1 MQSSH
6 PDEDK
11 SMEKLFLTGGSGFIG
26 INVMECFLE
35 AGIQVYNYDC
45 CNISD
50 MVEDYFSRLPGSYHF
65 IQGDILEREKLSAS
79 LYQSGADTVIHM
91 AVITVT
97 EERERSDTRHIF
109 DVNCGGTLNM
119 LDASVK
125 AGIRKFIYVSSI
137 AAYGTTAFEADILK
151 EDMDNL
157 KPENLYQISKFASEK
172 LSLRYKYLY
181 DMDVL
186 CARLG
191 DVFGPWERP
200 TKFRDKMSAPC
211 ITLQYAMEGR
221 NAVLK
226 RPNRTSWV
234 YSRDIADSLY
244 LLAEASCGF
253 DIYNLSSCH
262 IWSIADWCK
271 ALTRHFPGF
280 KWRIAKEGEM
290 SNVFYHGAEDNAP
303 MSVERLCRA
312 GHTPRYD
319 MEKAMEDYIAW
330 AGEYPVFFGKVK

>member
-6 PDEDK
+6 PDEDR

-26 INVMECFLE
+26 INVMECFLKK
-35 AGIQVYNYDC
+35 GIQVYNYDC

-50 MVEDYFSRLPGSYHF
+50 IVEDYFSRLPGVYHF
-65 IQGDILEREKLSAS
+65 IQGDILEREKLSAA
-79 LYQSGADTVIHM
+79 LDTSGADTVIHM

-125 AGIRKFIYVSSI
+125 AGIRRFIYVSSI

-172 LSLRYKYLY
+172 LALRYKYLHN
-181 DMDVL
+181 MDIL

-200 TKFRDKMSAPC
+200 THFRDKMSAPC
-211 ITLQYAMEGR
+211 ITLKYAMEGKT
-221 NAVLK
+221 AVLK

-262 IWSIADWCK
+262 IWSIADWCQ

-280 KWRIAKEGEM
+280 GWHFVKENEM
-290 SNVFYHGAEDNAP
+290 SNVFYHGTEDNAP
-303 MSVERLCRA
+303 MSVERLCMA
-312 GHTPRYD
+312 GYTPRYD

-330 AGEYPVFFGKVK
+330 AEAYPMIFGKVK